1 MKTQL
6 KTDLEICDWFS
17 LQFEESIDILDT
29 TQLAV
34 MVRLV
39 FSNFTVKEDLLQILP
54 TKGQTKGE
62 DI

>member
-39 FSNFTVKEDLLQILP
+39 FSNFTVKEDPLQILP